1 MWCGLGLVGFTRF
14 LLEQTN
20 PVTSSCPLVTS
31 PPICD
36 SWATSPSNLCRFQ
49 RSIKHNNPTKQ
60 VIAQVTGCRA
70 YLEPA
75 KDADGE
81 HGFRSLAFN
90 DIILSLL
97 VQCLAPLFFKK
108 NVLVVLGTEGQN
120 HAWKIMQQR
129 KLAASK
135 KAYPA
140 IWSHHFKFPRSFRPR
155 NSEDSRNSSAA
166 CTLHRVGTKSLPIG
180 TAGVGP
186 TTWAVVMSW
195 AERMFQGFK
204 LYKPFAKKWLKNL
217 FENDFGVVC
226 FNCMFQSGL

>member
-20 PVTSSCPLVTS
+20 RVTSSCPLVTS

-90 DIILSLL
+90 NITLSLL
-97 VQCLAPLFFKK
+97 VQCLAPLFSAEVKE

-120 HAWKIMQQR
+120 HDFSTE
-129 KLAASK
+129 KLAAWK
-135 KAYPA
+135 KGYPV
-140 IWSHHFKFPRSFRPR
+140 IWSPHFKFPRSFRPR

-180 TAGVGP
+180 TAGVG
-186 TTWAVVMSW
+186 AHDLSCCDELGRKDVS
-195 AERMFQGFK
+195 RFQ
-204 LYKPFAKKWLKNL
+204 N
-217 FENDFGVVC
+217 
-226 FNCMFQSGL
+226 

>member
-14 LLEQTN
+14 LLQQTN

-31 PPICD
+31 PPTCD

-81 HGFRSLAFN
+81 HGFRSSAFN

-97 VQCLAPLFFKK
+97 VQCLAPLFSAEVKK

-129 KLAASK
+129 NLQHRLG
-135 KAYPA
+135 YPA
-140 IWSHHFKFPRSFRPR
+140 FGAIISNFRGVFGQGILKIQGIPVQRAHCIELVQSHYQ
-155 NSEDSRNSSAA
+155 SEQQ
-166 CTLHRVGTKSLPIG
+166 VW
-180 TAGVGP
+180 GP

-204 LYKPFAKKWLKNL
+204 QNFCQKVA
-217 FENDFGVVC
+217 
-226 FNCMFQSGL
+226 